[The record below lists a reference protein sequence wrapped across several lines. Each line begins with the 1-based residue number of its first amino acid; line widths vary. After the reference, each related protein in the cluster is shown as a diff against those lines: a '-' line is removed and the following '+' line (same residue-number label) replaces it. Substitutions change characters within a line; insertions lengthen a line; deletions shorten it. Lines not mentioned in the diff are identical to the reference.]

1 MIEEDKVLFAVICAF
16 EFWVVGLVLFLVSK
30 TGMDIN
36 TDFLSENL
44 VVLVDMFLLVD
55 EGLEFVLECVDKV
68 VGFVELLLSVSDVLP
83 EGRGLENGNDFCK

>member
-1 MIEEDKVLFAVICAF
+1 MIEEDKVLFAVICTF
-16 EFWVVGLVLFLVSK
+16 EFWVIRLVFFLVSK
-30 TGMDIN
+30 TGMDID

-55 EGLEFVLECVDKV
+55 EGLEFVLECVDKI

>member
-16 EFWVVGLVLFLVSK
+16 EFWVIGLVFFLVSK

-36 TDFLSENL
+36 TDFLSENFI
-44 VVLVDMFLLVD
+44 VLVYVLLLVD
-55 EGLEFVLECVDKV
+55 EGFEFILECVDKV
-68 VGFVELLLSVSDVLP
+68 VGFVELLLSVSGVLP

>member
-1 MIEEDKVLFAVICAF
+1 MF
-16 EFWVVGLVLFLVSK
+16 FLVSK
-30 TGMDIN
+30 TGMDID

-55 EGLEFVLECVDKV
+55 EGLEFVLECVDKI